1 MNVLGI
7 DAGGTRT
14 VCLLVDDSGTVL
26 GDARGPGANLQS
38 AGELEVEKVLHD
50 VIGRALGH
58 HPQPRAICLGMAGVD
73 RPGEAAT
80 IRQILER
87 IGHRARVLVVNDAL
101 IALEAGVPG
110 GAGTVVVAGTGS
122 IAYGRDAAGR
132 AARSGGWGYVLGD
145 EGSAY
150 WLGSLALRAVVRAAD
165 GRGAPT
171 AMAEPILS
179 HFGVTK
185 PQDLVRHIYVAGA
198 RPSSIAALA
207 KIVGAAA
214 VAGDAAAGEL
224 ISLGGRELAMAAASV
239 ASRLGIEREPVL
251 LAGSTL
257 RGLELLRTSLTAD
270 LGRRLPGADVRL
282 LSIEPA
288 QGAVRLAQAEALG
301 TLQLPAYEDGF

>member
-14 VCLLVDDSGTVL
+14 VCLLVDESGAVL

-58 HPQPRAICLGMAGVD
+58 HPQPVAICLGMAGVD

-87 IGHRARVLVVNDAL
+87 IGHRAQVYVVNDAL
-101 IALEAGVPG
+101 IALEAGVPA

-122 IAYGRDAAGR
+122 IAYGRDAMGR

-145 EGSAY
+145 EGSGY
-150 WLGSLALRAVVRAAD
+150 WLGRLALRAVVRAAD

-171 AMAEPILS
+171 AMAEPILG

-198 RPSSIAALA
+198 RPSAIAALA
-207 KIVGAAA
+207 NIVGAAA
-214 VAGDAAAGEL
+214 LAGDATASEL

-239 ASRLGIEREPVL
+239 AKRLGIEREPVL
-251 LAGSTL
+251 LAGGTL

-270 LGRRLPGADVRL
+270 LGRRLPGADVRV

-288 QGAVRLAQAEALG
+288 HGAVRLARAAALG

>member
-14 VCLLVDDSGTVL
+14 VCLLVDDSGNVL

-58 HPQPRAICLGMAGVD
+58 HPQPKAICLGMAGVD
-73 RPGEAAT
+73 RPGDAAT
-80 IRQILER
+80 VRQILER
-87 IGHRARVLVVNDAL
+87 IGHRAQVLVVNDAL

-122 IAYGRDAAGR
+122 IAYGRDASGR

-145 EGSAY
+145 EGSGY
-150 WLGSLALRAVVRAAD
+150 WLGRLALRAVVRAAD
-165 GRGAPT
+165 GRGAST

-185 PQDLVRHIYVAGA
+185 PQELVRHIYVAGA

-214 VAGDAAAGEL
+214 IAGDATAGEL

-239 ASRLGIEREPVL
+239 ARRLGIEREPVL
-251 LAGSTL
+251 LAGGTL
-257 RGLELLRTSLTAD
+257 RGLEVLRTSLMTD
-270 LGRRLPGADVRL
+270 LNRRLPGADVRL
-282 LSIEPA
+282 LSLEPA
-288 QGAVRLAQAEALG
+288 EGAVRLAQAAATG